1 MTEQLKE
8 TDRTRLRRQRGRGHF
23 DRQTIYQILDAVPM
37 CHIGYVID
45 GSPVVMPTLQWRED
59 GHVYWHASNGGRG
72 ARAWTDQ
79 PVCLTVSLL
88 DGFVLARSGLHH
100 SVNYRSAMVFGQP
113 ERIDA
118 SNDKRARL
126 SRLIDHLY
134 PGRNAMLRPM
144 TDSEIRRTVV
154 FRLPIE
160 EASAKIRSQGP
171 VDDEADYDL
180 PIWAGT
186 VPVRFQVL
194 PPEPDP
200 RNLDGLTVPEHVRDL
215 ALGGDVPLSQI
226 KGD

>member
-1 MTEQLKE
+1 MPFMYSLATYDVG
-8 TDRTRLRRQRGRGHF
+8 TVMSRLR
-23 DRQTIYQILDAVPM
+23 
-37 CHIGYVID
+37 
-45 GSPVVMPTLQWRED
+45 GS
-59 GHVYWHASNGGRG
+59 
-72 ARAWTDQ
+72 
-79 PVCLTVSLL
+79 
-88 DGFVLARSGLHH
+88 
-100 SVNYRSAMVFGQP
+100 
-113 ERIDA
+113 
-118 SNDKRARL
+118 
-126 SRLIDHLY
+126 
-134 PGRNAMLRPM
+134 
-144 TDSEIRRTVV
+144 
-154 FRLPIE
+154 IE